1 MIFEMACACLGHIF
15 RSLSLSVP
23 VFITDVFHASSADQN
38 IVAAVRDGGD

>member
-1 MIFEMACACLGHIF
+1 MLAWAT
-15 RSLSLSVP
+15 SSVLSLSVP